1 MVRRWFSCPP
11 GGRRPPAFLGAA
23 AALLLFAA
31 LPALAGYRFQVLQNR
46 SRVTI
51 NPDASLTVEYALTF
65 ANEGQP
71 IDVVDVGLPSGDYDL
86 SSVRA
91 DLDGR
96 VPLSDIRPSE
106 YVKDGVEVHLGGV
119 EIRPGAT
126 GTLRLFATV
135 RNRVFPDD
143 ADKTYAS
150 VVFSPTWYGA
160 DFTHGT
166 TRLLCEFVFPEGVG
180 PEETR
185 YHRDSPFTSAR
196 VENGRVVFVW
206 EIPEASPSA
215 QYTFG
220 ASFPARVMARLAE
233 KPKGPGPLA
242 LLFRGIV
249 RLLGSLFPCLF
260 VLVFFGLSAW
270 GVVQSH
276 RRRLQYLPPTV
287 GMEGVEVRRGL
298 TVPEVAVL
306 QEQPVNRV
314 LSLLLFGMIR
324 KKLLEVTSRKPL
336 RFRAVEGAKPDFSYE
351 AEFLKAVKDDGKLDE
366 GEAARVL
373 TDLVKKVAEKMKGYS
388 RKKTLAYYR
397 TIMDEAWKR
406 VGTEDYSQAF
416 EWMLLDKDFER
427 TATERWGQ
435 RPLPLPGW
443 WGPFHGPTPVRTSGG
458 GSGGGAS
465 GGDLSGAL
473 SDLSAGAHGIVSGL
487 EGFAN
492 DLVGSVPGLA
502 SKVTAKTNPVPV
514 SSGGGHSGGG
524 CACACACAGCA
535 CACAGGGR

>member
-1 MVRRWFSCPP
+1 MVKRRSPFGRGEGL
-11 GGRRPPAFLGAA
+11 GGVFCWAA
-23 AALLLFAA
+23 AVFLVLAA
-31 LPALAGYRFQVLQNR
+31 LPALADYRFQVLENR

-51 NPDASLTVEYALTF
+51 NPDASLTVAYAITF

-71 IDVVDVGLPSGDYDL
+71 IDVVDVGLPSSDYDR
-86 SSVRA
+86 SSLRA

-96 VPLSDIRPSE
+96 VPLTDIRPSE
-106 YVKDGVEVHLGGV
+106 YVKDGVEVHLSGV
-119 EIRPGAT
+119 EIRPGAS
-126 GTLRLFATV
+126 GTLHLSATV
-135 RNRVFPDD
+135 RNRVFRDD
-143 ADKTYAS
+143 ADKAYAS

-160 DFTHGT
+160 DFTRGT
-166 TRLLCEFVFPEGVG
+166 THLVCEFVFPEGVG
-180 PEETR
+180 PQETR
-185 YHRDSPFTSAR
+185 YHRDTPFTSAR
-196 VENGRVVFVW
+196 VEGGRVVYRW
-206 EIPEASPSA
+206 EIPQASPSSR
-215 QYTFG
+215 YTFG

-233 KPKGPGPLA
+233 KPKGPGPVA
-242 LLFRGIV
+242 LLFRGLA
-249 RLLGSLFPCLF
+249 RLFASLFPCLF
-260 VLVFFGLSAW
+260 FLAFFGIAVLGA
-270 GVVQSH
+270 VQSH

-314 LSLLLFGMIR
+314 LSLLLFGLVR
-324 KKLLEVTSRKPL
+324 KKLLEITSRKPL
-336 RFRAVEGAKPDFSYE
+336 RFKVLEGAKPDFSYE
-351 AEFLKAVKDDGKLDE
+351 AEFLKAVKDDGRLDE

-416 EWMLLDKDFER
+416 EWMLLDKDFEQ
-427 TATERWGQ
+427 TATRRWGS
-435 RPLPLPGW
+435 RPLPVPGW
-443 WGPFHGPTPVRTSGG
+443 WGPVYGPSSHVPSGA
-458 GSGGGAS
+458 GSGGGV
-465 GGDLSGAL
+465 GGGLSGAL
-473 SDLSAGAHGIVSGL
+473 SDISAGAHGIVSGL

-502 SKVTAKTNPVPV
+502 SKVTAQTNPVPV